1 MKPRLRMYTLDSVDS
16 LCRKSAFRDRE
27 PRDCESSEIH
37 LVKCDILKDSCF
49 FHHSSLEP
57 VVAVPKVSAIVWLG
71 VTRLGGLN
79 LNARSQVKTFA
90 ALAELPACQTP
101 PTLWLSRHKEAERIE
116 RRGIEGCQILQAFS
130 FITFLRTGRLAQVS
144 EILTQLEHLRNFK
157 DQFGRSSW
165 R

>member
-27 PRDCESSEIH
+27 PRDCESSESH

-49 FHHSSLEP
+49 FRHSSLEP
-57 VVAVPKVSAIVWLG
+57 VVAVPKVSAIVLLG

-79 LNARSQVKTFA
+79 LNARSQVKTVA

-116 RRGIEGCQILQAFS
+116 RHGIEGSMSMSNSAGLFIHHFFVVWPSGPS
-130 FITFLRTGRLAQVS
+130 FWDSHAAGAPAQ
-144 EILTQLEHLRNFK
+144 F
-157 DQFGRSSW
+157 
-165 R
+165 

>member
-1 MKPRLRMYTLDSVDS
+1 MYTLGSVDS
-16 LCRKSAFRDRE
+16 LCRKSAVRDHE

-90 ALAELPACQTP
+90 ANAELPACQTP

-116 RRGIEGCQILQAFS
+116 RRGNSAGLFIHHFFVVWPSGPS
-130 FITFLRTGRLAQVS
+130 FRDSHAAGAPAQC
-144 EILTQLEHLRNFK
+144 
-157 DQFGRSSW
+157 
-165 R
+165 

>member
-1 MKPRLRMYTLDSVDS
+1 MYTLDSVDS

-27 PRDCESSEIH
+27 PRDCESSESH

-49 FHHSSLEP
+49 FRHSSLEP
-57 VVAVPKVSAIVWLG
+57 VVAVPKVSAIVLLG

-79 LNARSQVKTFA
+79 LNARSQVKTVA

-116 RRGIEGCQILQAFS
+116 RHGIEGSMSMSNSAGLFIHHFFVVWPSGPS
-130 FITFLRTGRLAQVS
+130 F
-144 EILTQLEHLRNFK
+144 
-157 DQFGRSSW
+157 
-165 R
+165 

>member
-1 MKPRLRMYTLDSVDS
+1 MYTLDSVDS
-16 LCRKSAFRDRE
+16 LCRKSAVRDHE

-57 VVAVPKVSAIVWLG
+57 VVAVPMVSAIVWLG

-101 PTLWLSRHKEAERIE
+101 PTHWLSRPKKQKGLKDAALKDL
-116 RRGIEGCQILQAFS
+116 CQILQAFS
-130 FITFLRTGRLAQVS
+130 FITFLWFGRLAEVS
-144 EILTQLEHLRNFK
+144 EILTQLEHLRNVK
-157 DQFGRSSW
+157 DQFGRSS
-165 R
+165 